1 MPLFGARHGAAR
13 PGAGILSCDPTKRWI
28 RTRVL
33 SAVCLCR
40 LLPRRQEGLQDAV
53 KAGSSQTYPEP
64 VSHCDICRWWKE
76 CESQWRRDDHLS
88 FVAGAS
94 RLQRKELTLQ
104 GVPSLES
111 LARLPLP

>member
-1 MPLFGARHGAAR
+1 
-13 PGAGILSCDPTKRWI
+13 
-28 RTRVL
+28 
-33 SAVCLCR
+33 
-40 LLPRRQEGLQDAV
+40 V

-76 CESQWRRDDHLS
+76 CDSQWRRDDHLS

-104 GVPSLES
+104 GVPSLDPLQNFHFQFLSIRRAVRVRAIREYES
-111 LARLPLP
+111 KHEFSWKPEPKAS